1 MCGVQYHINRSSSG
15 AIFFYTRGRILLMQT
30 SIMILTEIIAIRSKN
45 TLYGNIYILQNMMLE
60 NSLRKRITS
69 IYFK

>member
-1 MCGVQYHINRSSSG
+1 
-15 AIFFYTRGRILLMQT
+15 MQT
-30 SIMILTEIIAIRSKN
+30 SIMILTEIIAIRTKN

>member
-1 MCGVQYHINRSSSG
+1 MTTLIAPLRERF
-15 AIFFYTRGRILLMQT
+15 FFYIRGRILLMQT

>member
-1 MCGVQYHINRSSSG
+1 MTTLIAPLRERF
-15 AIFFYTRGRILLMQT
+15 FFYTRGRILLIQT

>member
-1 MCGVQYHINRSSSG
+1 MATLIAPEEERF
-15 AIFFYTRGRILLMQT
+15 FFYARGRILLMQT
-30 SIMILTEIIAIRSKN
+30 SIMILTESIANRSKN

-60 NSLRKRITS
+60 NSLRKRITP

>member
-1 MCGVQYHINRSSSG
+1 MATLIAPEEERF
-15 AIFFYTRGRILLMQT
+15 FFYTRGRILLMQT
-30 SIMILTEIIAIRSKN
+30 SIMILTKIIAIRSKN